1 VTPRIAKQKKDPGGE
16 DGSVLTAA
24 AIARLI
30 GGEVRGDANA
40 RISSVASLDRAVSG
54 QLSFCASTK
63 YAPLL
68 ADTGASV
75 VLVSPE
81 VADAATRAATRIVVE
96 KPQDSLVALLPRLY
110 RTPERRPG
118 IHTTAVIGRKARIG
132 LDAVIGPF
140 VHLGDGA
147 ALGDRVTL
155 EAHCNVGAG
164 VRIGDDAHLFPDV
177 TLYSGS
183 QLGDRVIVHAGAR
196 IGCDGFGYVYK
207 EGRHEKIP
215 HVGRCIVEDDVEIG
229 AGTTIDRGSIDD
241 TVIGAG
247 TKIDNLVHVAHNV
260 RIGRLCLIAAQVG
273 ISGSARLE
281 DGCVV
286 GGQAGFQG
294 HHTIGK
300 GARIG
305 GQSGVFGDVPAGET
319 WSGYP
324 ARPHRESLRA
334 QAAMFKLSSMMKQLE
349 KLLEGGGATGGGG
362 RKKS

>member
-1 VTPRIAKQKKDPGGE
+1 VTPRIAKQKKDSSGE
-16 DGSVLTAA
+16 DGGVLTAA
-24 AIARLI
+24 AIAQLV
-30 GGEVRGDANA
+30 GGEIRGDANA
-40 RISSVASLDRAVSG
+40 SISSVASLDRAGSG
-54 QLSFCASTK
+54 QLSFCASMK
-63 YAPLL
+63 YARLL
-68 ADTGASV
+68 ADTNASI
-75 VLVSPE
+75 VLVAPE
-81 VADAATRAATRIVVE
+81 VAEAETRAVARIVVE
-96 KPQDSLVALLPRLY
+96 KPQDSLVALLARLY
-110 RTPERRPG
+110 KPPERHPG
-118 IHTTAVIGRKARIG
+118 IHVTAVIGRNARIG
-132 LDAVIGPF
+132 HDVVIGPF
-140 VHLGDGA
+140 VSLGDGA
-147 ALGDRVTL
+147 TLGNRVTL
-155 EAHCNVGAG
+155 DARCAVGAG
-164 VRIGDDAHLFPDV
+164 VSVGDDAHLFPGV

-183 QLGDRVIVHAGAR
+183 RLGHRVTVHAGAV
-196 IGCDGFGYVYK
+196 IGSDGFGYTYK

-215 HVGRCIVEDDVEIG
+215 HVGRCIIEDDVEIG
-229 AGTTIDRGSIDD
+229 AGTAIDRGSIDD

-349 KLLEGGGATGGGG
+349 KLLEGGGAK
-362 RKKS
+362 RRSKKP

>member
-1 VTPRIAKQKKDPGGE
+1 VTPRATKRKDSGGE
-16 DGSVLTAA
+16 GGSVLTAA
-24 AIARLI
+24 VIARLV
-30 GGEVRGDANA
+30 GGELRGDGDASIN
-40 RISSVASLDRAVSG
+40 SVASLDRAGSG

-63 YAPLL
+63 YAQLL
-68 ADTGASV
+68 AKTGASV

-81 VADAATRAATRIVVE
+81 VADAETRAVTRIVVE
-96 KPQDSLVALLPRLY
+96 KPQDSLVSLLPRLY
-110 RTPERRPG
+110 RLPERKPG
-118 IHTTAVIGRKARIG
+118 IHATAVLGRNARIG
-132 LDAVIGPF
+132 GDAVIGPF

-147 ALGDRVTL
+147 TLGNRVTL
-155 EAHCNVGAG
+155 DAHCSVGAG
-164 VRIGDDAHLFPDV
+164 VRLGDDVHLFPGV

-183 QLGDRVIVHAGAR
+183 QLGHRVTVHAGAR
-196 IGCDGFGYVYK
+196 IGSDGFGYVYK
-207 EGRHEKIP
+207 DGRHEKIP
-215 HVGRCIVEDDVEIG
+215 HVGRCIIEDDVEIG

-247 TKIDNLVHVAHNV
+247 TKVDNLVHVAHNV

-281 DGCVV
+281 DGVVV

-349 KLLEGGGATGGGG
+349 KLLERGGATE
-362 RKKS
+362 KDETS